1 MQNFCSALGK
11 PWALHRG
18 KNVFMAFF
26 SLLIVFIQDESEGV
40 EYVESAIEVG
50 LGSAVLG
57 LIILGR
63 F

>member
-1 MQNFCSALGK
+1 MGTS
-11 PWALHRG
+11 PR

-26 SLLIVFIQDESEGV
+26 SLLIVFIQDGSEGV